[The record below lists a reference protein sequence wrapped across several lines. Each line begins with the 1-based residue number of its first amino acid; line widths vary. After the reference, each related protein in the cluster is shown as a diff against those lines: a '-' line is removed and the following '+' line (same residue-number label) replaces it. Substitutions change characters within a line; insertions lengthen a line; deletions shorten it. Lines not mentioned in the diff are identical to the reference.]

1 MDITVVILASNFENM
16 NYDCS
21 KLAKKKKKM
30 LQAGLQQVKI
40 FSVISSF

>member
-21 KLAKKKKKM
+21 KLAKKKKM

>member
-21 KLAKKKKKM
+21 KLAKKKKKNATGWTA
-30 LQAGLQQVKI
+30 AGQNI
-40 FSVISSF
+40 